1 MSRKYVVE
9 NVKRK
14 HIGGFRINVSREFE
28 PIEQCILRPK
38 ETDCLKTLFLNA

>member
-28 PIEQCILRPK
+28 PVEHCILLQK
-38 ETDCLKTLFLNA
+38 ETDYLKTLNLNV